1 MRLSLRN
8 QKENIF
14 YLILWLVLF
23 AAPVLTSYIRSTTG
37 EEIPVHWPEIFHVWK
52 IFAVFLIIF
61 LVHNFV
67 LAPLLVYKERKRLY
81 LATTGCLVAVFV
93 LFNCYSSHRKEGG
106 RPDLGP
112 RMEVNDKMPPP
123 MAEEPNLQGDNE
135 RPPFQK
141 PRGPKPDE
149 MPPGPPLLLTQG
161 GIVNSLFLILLLGMN
176 IGVKLYFKSDRD
188 RKQMLVLER
197 ENIESQLEYL
207 KYQINPHFFM
217 NTLNNIHAL
226 VDIDPEKA
234 KTSIV
239 DLSKL
244 MRYVL
249 YEGNHPMVPL
259 GRDVDFLRNYLKLMQ
274 LRYTDHVSISISI
287 PDELP
292 DSLIAPML
300 LITFVENAFKHGVSY
315 QQQSFV
321 SIKLQAEDQRLLFSC
336 RNSKKQTDQA
346 STQTASKR
354 ISEGGVGL
362 ANVKKRLDLL
372 YGRNYT
378 LDIKDEAETYNVELN
393 IPLT

>member
-37 EEIPVHWPEIFHVWK
+37 KEIPVHWPEIFHAWK

-123 MAEEPNLQGDNE
+123 IAEEPNLQGDNE

-274 LRYTDHVSISISI
+274 LRYTDHVSISVSI

-336 RNSKKQTDQA
+336 RNSKKQADQTSA
-346 STQTASKR
+346 QQASKR

>member
-1 MRLSLRN
+1 
-8 QKENIF
+8 
-14 YLILWLVLF
+14 
-23 AAPVLTSYIRSTTG
+23 
-37 EEIPVHWPEIFHVWK
+37 
-52 IFAVFLIIF
+52 
-61 LVHNFV
+61 
-67 LAPLLVYKERKRLY
+67 
-81 LATTGCLVAVFV
+81 
-93 LFNCYSSHRKEGG
+93 
-106 RPDLGP
+106 
-112 RMEVNDKMPPP
+112 
-123 MAEEPNLQGDNE
+123 
-135 RPPFQK
+135 
-141 PRGPKPDE
+141 
-149 MPPGPPLLLTQG
+149 
-161 GIVNSLFLILLLGMN
+161 
-176 IGVKLYFKSDRD
+176 
-188 RKQMLVLER
+188 
-197 ENIESQLEYL
+197 
-207 KYQINPHFFM
+207 M

-274 LRYTDHVSISISI
+274 LRYTDHVSISVSI

-336 RNSKKQTDQA
+336 RNSKKQADQT
-346 STQTASKR
+346 STQPASKR
-354 ISEGGVGL
+354 ISECGVGL

>member
-37 EEIPVHWPEIFHVWK
+37 KEIPVHWPEIFHVWK
-52 IFAVFLIIF
+52 IFGVFLIIF
-61 LVHNFV
+61 LIHNFV

-93 LFNCYSSHRKEGG
+93 LFNCYSNHRKEGG
-106 RPDLGP
+106 RPAFGP

-123 MAEEPNLQGDNE
+123 IAEEPNLQGDNE

-274 LRYTDHVSISISI
+274 LRFTDHVSISVSI

-336 RNSKKQTDQA
+336 RNSKKQADQTG
-346 STQTASKR
+346 TQPASKR

>member
-23 AAPVLTSYIRSTTG
+23 AAPVLTSYIRATTG

-61 LVHNFV
+61 LIHNFV

-123 MAEEPNLQGDNE
+123 MAEEQNLQGDNE

-149 MPPGPPLLLTQG
+149 MPPGLPLLLTQG

-188 RKQMLVLER
+188 RKQILVLER

-274 LRYTDHVSISISI
+274 LRYTDHVSISVSI

-336 RNSKKQTDQA
+336 RNSKKQADQTG
-346 STQTASKR
+346 TQPTSKR

>member
-1 MRLSLRN
+1 MTLRLRN
-8 QKENIF
+8 QKEHLI
-14 YLILWLVLF
+14 YLALWLVLF
-23 AAPVLTSYIRSTTG
+23 AAPVLSSFIRANTG
-37 EEIPVHWPEIFHVWK
+37 EGIPVHWNEIFHVWK
-52 IFAVFLIIF
+52 IYAAFLFIF
-61 LVHNFV
+61 IVHNYV
-67 LAPLLVYKERKRLY
+67 LAPLLVHKNQKGLY
-81 LATTGCLVAVFV
+81 FATTGCLIAVFM
-93 LFNCYSSHRKEGG
+93 LYNCISNNSHRPEQLPEPPIPMESLEHKPP
-106 RPDLGP
+106 RP
-112 RMEVNDKMPPP
+112 EKMPDMAKGRELPP
-123 MAEEPNLQGDNE
+123 PQDA
-135 RPPFQK
+135 
-141 PRGPKPDE
+141 PRQDAP
-149 MPPGPPLLLTQG
+149 PPGPPILLHQG
-161 GIVNSLFLILLLGMN
+161 DVVNAIFLILLLGMN
-176 IGVKLYFKSDRD
+176 LGVKLYFKNDHD
-188 RKQMLVLER
+188 RKQLLALER

-259 GRDVDFLRNYLKLMQ
+259 GRDVDFLRNFLKLMQ
-274 LRYTDHVSISISI
+274 LRYTDHVSISVSI

-336 RNSKKQTDQA
+336 RNSKKQADQT

-354 ISEGGVGL
+354 ISEGGMGL

>member
-61 LVHNFV
+61 LIHNFV

-93 LFNCYSSHRKEGG
+93 LFNCYSNHHREEG
-106 RPDLGP
+106 RPAFGP
-112 RMEVNDKMPPP
+112 RMEVNDIIPPP
-123 MAEEPNLQGDNE
+123 MAEEPNLQGNDE

-149 MPPGPPLLLTQG
+149 MPPGLPLLLTQG
-161 GIVNSLFLILLLGMN
+161 GIVSSLFLILLLGMN

-259 GRDVDFLRNYLKLMQ
+259 GRDVDFLRNFLKLMQ
-274 LRYTDHVSISISI
+274 LRYTDHVSINVSI

-321 SIKLQAEDQRLLFSC
+321 SIKLQTEDQRLLFSC
-336 RNSKKQTDQA
+336 RNSKKQADQT
-346 STQTASKR
+346 STQPASKR

-362 ANVKKRLDLL
+362 TNVKKRLNLL

>member
-23 AAPVLTSYIRSTTG
+23 AAPVLTSYIRATTG
-37 EEIPVHWPEIFHVWK
+37 EEIPVHWPEIVHVWK

-61 LVHNFV
+61 LIHNFV

-93 LFNCYSSHRKEGG
+93 LFNCYSNHHRQDD
-106 RPDLGP
+106 RPDFGP
-112 RMEVNDKMPPP
+112 RMEANDKVPPP
-123 MAEEPNLQGDNE
+123 IVEEPGLQGDNV
-135 RPPFQK
+135 RPPLPK
-141 PRGPKPDE
+141 PRDPKPDE
-149 MPPGPPLLLTQG
+149 LPPGLPPLLTQG
-161 GIVNSLFLILLLGMN
+161 GIVSSLFLILLLGMN

-239 DLSKL
+239 NLSKL
-244 MRYVL
+244 MRYML

-259 GRDVDFLRNYLKLMQ
+259 GRDIDFLRNFLKLMQ
-274 LRYTDHVSISISI
+274 LRFTDHVSISVNI

-315 QQQSFV
+315 QQRSFV
-321 SIKLQAEDQRLLFSC
+321 DISLSTEDQRLLFSC
-336 RNSKKQTDQA
+336 RNSKKQTP
-346 STQTASKR
+346 TQPTDER
-354 ISEGGVGL
+354 INEGGMGL
-362 ANVKKRLDLL
+362 TNVKKRLDLL

>member
-61 LVHNFV
+61 LIHNFV

-106 RPDLGP
+106 RPGLGP

-149 MPPGPPLLLTQG
+149 MPPGLPLLLTQG

-259 GRDVDFLRNYLKLMQ
+259 GRDVDFLRNYLKL
-274 LRYTDHVSISISI
+274 L
-287 PDELP
+287 
-292 DSLIAPML
+292 
-300 LITFVENAFKHGVSY
+300 NAFRHQTLHFSHDFFDGMG
-315 QQQSFV
+315 
-321 SIKLQAEDQRLLFSC
+321 LLFPCDDRNGTISTMPIAAFAYLQIGIVRRC
-336 RNSKKQTDQA
+336 RKVPL
-346 STQTASKR
+346 
-354 ISEGGVGL
+354 IGGFLMIGSIQVCDDSSPIEL
-362 ANVKKRLDLL
+362 A
-372 YGRNYT
+372 
-378 LDIKDEAETYNVELN
+378 VEL
-393 IPLT
+393 IYFGQFLLQLLEVALREATHHDEVL